1 LLVACPKCKSRLKI
15 ADEKIAPE
23 GSRFK
28 CPKCSA
34 VLLIKKPK
42 APAPPKKPLDRK
54 KVIVAHAE
62 PDIVERAKKVLESAG
77 YSVITSFDGV
87 DMMVKTLRELP
98 GTAVVDVALP
108 KVFGFEV
115 CKRLR
120 GRPETK
126 EMRLILISSIYDKKR
141 YRREPVSLY
150 GADDYIDEHKIE
162 EKLISKIRAEAPPPP
177 QKEEIPKLTI
187 TPPPPP
193 PQPKPEVKPQPKE
206 ADIDVQKARRLIR
219 AILSDLYLYSA
230 QKVEESIRSGK
241 FREAFSVEL
250 NEGLKLYNQR
260 VSEETKRKGDFF
272 NEEIDKFIETRK
284 KSLGLS

>member
-1 LLVACPKCKSRLKI
+1 MLVSCPKCKSRLKI

-34 VLLIKKPK
+34 VLLIKRPK
-42 APAPPKKPLDRK
+42 APAPQKKPLDRK

-62 PDIVERAKKVLESAG
+62 PDIVERAKKVLEGAG
-77 YSVITSFDGV
+77 YLVITSLDGV

-108 KVFGFEV
+108 KVFGFEI

-120 GRPETK
+120 ERPETK
-126 EMRLILISSIYDKKR
+126 EMRLILISSIYDKTR
-141 YRREPVSLY
+141 YKREPVSLY
-150 GADDYIDEHKIE
+150 GADDYIDEHEIE
-162 EKLISKIRAEAPPPP
+162 EKLVLKVKGEAPKPP
-177 QKEEIPKLTI
+177 QVEEPPKPKV

-193 PQPKPEVKPQPKE
+193 PPPKPEAKPQPKE

-230 QKVEESIRSGK
+230 QKVEESIKSGK

-260 VSEETKRKGDFF
+260 VSDETKRKGDFF

-284 KSLGLS
+284 KSLGLT